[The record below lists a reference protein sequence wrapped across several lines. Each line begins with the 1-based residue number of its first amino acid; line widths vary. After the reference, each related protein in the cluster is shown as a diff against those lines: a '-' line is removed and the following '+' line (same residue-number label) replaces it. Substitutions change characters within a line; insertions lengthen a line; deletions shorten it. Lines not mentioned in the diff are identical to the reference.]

1 MEPRLQRR
9 LDTVLFIVL
18 AGLFAWAL
26 YEHYSGDSE
35 TRLLL
40 VTGAMVLSSATIFVR
55 QRSAGRFSLFIGS
68 AVTLIASFVLS

>member
-1 MEPRLQRR
+1 MESGLQRR
-9 LDTVLFIVL
+9 LDTVLFVVL

-68 AVTLIASFVLS
+68 AVRLIASFLLN